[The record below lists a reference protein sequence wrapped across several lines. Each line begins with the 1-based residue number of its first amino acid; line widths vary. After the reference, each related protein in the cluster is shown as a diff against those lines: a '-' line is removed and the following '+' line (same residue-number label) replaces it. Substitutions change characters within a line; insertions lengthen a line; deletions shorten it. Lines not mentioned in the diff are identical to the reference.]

1 MVTKLT
7 RFHGGVISSLVT
19 RDHLCRSKRSE
30 FVAIVS
36 LCHVPSGHG
45 WKRKEKNSREM
56 MEKGWKEFLGTIFC
70 WNIIYQLS
78 CKESQKKKK
87 SELNHLIL
95 RMRFSWFPSN
105 FCSKDSPVQMGI
117 FALGLMDISWPSF
130 KWAKVRVNCNFQ
142 AQHRS
147 TKYESSKEG

>member
-1 MVTKLT
+1 MVVSPEVQSQRPARMVTKLT

-56 MEKGWKEFLGTIFC
+56 MEKG
-70 WNIIYQLS
+70 
-78 CKESQKKKK
+78 
-87 SELNHLIL
+87 
-95 RMRFSWFPSN
+95 
-105 FCSKDSPVQMGI
+105 
-117 FALGLMDISWPSF
+117 
-130 KWAKVRVNCNFQ
+130 
-142 AQHRS
+142 
-147 TKYESSKEG
+147 